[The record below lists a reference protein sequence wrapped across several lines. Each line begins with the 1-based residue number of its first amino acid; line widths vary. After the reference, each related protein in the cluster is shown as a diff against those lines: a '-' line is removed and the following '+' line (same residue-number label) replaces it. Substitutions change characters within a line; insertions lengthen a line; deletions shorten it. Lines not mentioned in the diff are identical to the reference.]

1 LTPRARHCDA
11 ITLAL
16 VLALELVLPSTAL
29 AIDCGAPTLGLAA
42 GREHS
47 HWAERDGRGT
57 TVLTERGWLQH
68 MALTG
73 SGHCG
78 AVSWQ
83 AQLAHSEGTRHYDG
97 QTQTGTPVQTSSRLR
112 VDALTLS
119 GWMPLGTLALAN
131 LRDTHPTSPWAWGT
145 RLDWRQTDRRIVSTA
160 TALGYPERFRAWQLA
175 LGARWR
181 LHETASWQLSASGW
195 AGGGPGGTARV
206 SLPNADPLTLPL
218 GHNRLLALGL
228 QLDGGTQSER
238 PGAWSWQLRLESQL
252 ETTAAGPPRA
262 VTRNGVPVAVA
273 WIPEIRQRQTV
284 LAAELSRRF

>member
-1 LTPRARHCDA
+1 MTLRARHCDA

-16 VLALELVLPSTAL
+16 VLPSTAL
-29 AIDCGAPTLGLAA
+29 AMDCGAPTLGLAA

-47 HWAERDGRGT
+47 HWAEREGRGT

-73 SGHCG
+73 SGYCG
-78 AVSWQ
+78 LASWQ
-83 AQLAHSEGTRHYDG
+83 AQWARSQGTRNYDG

-119 GWMPLGTLALAN
+119 AWLPPGILALTN
-131 LRDTHPTSPWAWGT
+131 LQDTQPTRPWAWGA
-145 RLDWRQTDRRIVSTA
+145 RVGWRQTDRRIAST
-160 TALGYPERFRAWQLA
+160 TSALGYPERFRVWQLA

-181 LHETASWQLSASGW
+181 LHEAATWQMSASGW
-195 AGGGPGGTARV
+195 AGGGPGGTAQV

-228 QLDGGTQSER
+228 QLDGGTHTER

-252 ETTAAGPPRA
+252 ETTAAGAARA

-273 WIPEIRQRQTV
+273 WMPEIRQRQTV
-284 LAAELSRRF
+284 LSAELNRRF